1 MLKPLFLSL
10 SLAIITLT
18 CSGCATILGGIIGYQ
33 SGEACAGMAIGA
45 AVDFSGDIARG
56 IGQMSADQKDLMRD
70 FKKKSSVN
78 GPEGQITLPI
88 CPFNLNRTMTIAGR
102 LQDKFKE
109 NGWTCQLKEKT
120 THDNWFNPR
129 RWEEKW
135 TCTDDQQQPFEFR
148 IDFCSSRDTE
158 FHIQSTSCCPSKESP
173 EQGEGE
179 SQPAAADLSPEQTAA
194 ITGRIY
200 QWIEEIVQSGI

>member
-1 MLKPLFLSL
+1 MLKPLFPSL
-10 SLAIITLT
+10 TLAAITLT

-33 SGEACAGMAIGA
+33 SGELCAGMAIGA

-56 IGQMSADQKDLMRD
+56 IGQMTADQKDLVRD
-70 FKKKSSVN
+70 FNRKSSVN
-78 GPEGQITLPI
+78 AHEGKITLPV
-88 CPFNLNRTMTIAGR
+88 CPFNLNRTMTITDR

-109 NGWTCQLKEKT
+109 NGWTFQLKEKT
-120 THDNWFNPR
+120 THDNLFSPR

-158 FHIQSTSCCPSKESP
+158 FHIQSISCCPSKESS
-173 EQGEGE
+173 GEGE
-179 SQPAAADLSPEQTAA
+179 PQTNRKLSKEQTAA

>member
-1 MLKPLFLSL
+1 MFKSLFLLL
-10 SLAIITLT
+10 SLAVIALS
-18 CSGCATILGGIIGYQ
+18 CSGCATLLGGIIGYQ
-33 SGEACAGMAIGA
+33 SGELCAGMAIGA

-56 IGQMSADQKDLMRD
+56 IGQMTADQKDLTRD
-70 FKKKSSVN
+70 FKLKSSVN
-78 GPEGQITLPI
+78 APEGKITLPI
-88 CPFNLNRTMTIAGR
+88 CPFNLSRTMTIAGR

-109 NGWTCQLKEKT
+109 NGWTVQLTEKT
-120 THDNWFNPR
+120 TRDDWFSPR

-135 TCTDDQQQPFEFR
+135 TCMTDQQQPFEFR

-158 FHIQSTSCCPSKESP
+158 FRIQSTSCCPSKESS
-173 EQGEGE
+173 GEGE
-179 SQPAAADLSPEQTAA
+179 SQTTDPKLSEEQIAA

>member
-1 MLKPLFLSL
+1 MLKSLLLSL
-10 SLAIITLT
+10 TLATITLS
-18 CSGCATILGGIIGYQ
+18 CSSCATILGGIIGHQ
-33 SGEACAGMAIGA
+33 SGELCAGLAIGA

-56 IGQMSADQKDLMRD
+56 IGQMTADDKDLMRD
-70 FKKKSSVN
+70 FKEKSSVN
-78 GPEGQITLPI
+78 APEGRITLPI

-109 NGWTCQLKEKT
+109 NGWTFHLTEKT
-120 THDNWFNPR
+120 TQDDWFSPR

-135 TCTDDQQQPFEFR
+135 ACTTDQQQPFEFR

-158 FHIQSTSCCPSKESP
+158 FRIQSPSICPPEESS
-173 EQGEGE
+173 GEGE
-179 SQPAAADLSPEQTAA
+179 SQTTDPKLSEEQIAA